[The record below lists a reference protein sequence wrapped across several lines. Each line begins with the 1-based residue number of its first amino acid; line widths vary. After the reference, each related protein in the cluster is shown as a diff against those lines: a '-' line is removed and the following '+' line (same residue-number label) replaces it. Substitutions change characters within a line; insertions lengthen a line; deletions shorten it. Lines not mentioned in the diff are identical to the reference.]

1 METEK
6 SMSYAIVNEK
16 HKEKQKVDF
25 GDTSHVAILK
35 NILNQ
40 HPEIQGND
48 IARFE
53 KRHKSIG
60 GNALRAGVLG
70 GNDGLVSNFSLVM
83 GIAGATSGNNEI
95 VLAGTAG
102 LLA

>member
-6 SMSYAIVNEK
+6 SMSYSILS
-16 HKEKQKVDF
+16 QKKNSQASADF
-25 GDTSHVAILK
+25 SDTSHVAILK
-35 NILNQ
+35 NILNNR
-40 HPEIQGND
+40 PGIQGSD

-83 GIAGATSGNNEI
+83 GIA
-95 VLAGTAG
+95 
-102 LLA
+102 